1 MISFIIGKVVMVVE
15 EEEKKN
21 TYMRHF
27 SVSCLKQE
35 MEHQSV

>member
-1 MISFIIGKVVMVVE
+1 MVVE

-35 MEHQSV
+35 MEHQSVWLKSNECF